1 MNDKTMAVDVRLGT
15 LDALS
20 AADKARLVDTARDIW
35 RQRLP
40 RSRSSLHRPR
50 RWVSGKKKI
59 KRAGRRSEKAWLA
72 KRRKLLRKELKVGL
86 RKPADVISAA
96 KDASGDAWSQK
107 HEEARK

>member
-35 RQRLP
+35 RQCLP

-50 RWVSGKKKI
+50 RWVSGKKI
-59 KRAGRRSEKAWLA
+59 KRAGRISEKAWLA
-72 KRRKLLRKELKVGL
+72 NRRKLLRKELKVGL
-86 RKPADVISAA
+86 RKPADVISTA

-107 HEEARK
+107 HEEAQK